1 MICFFD
7 IICEYK
13 ILDYGGVVFL
23 VIRWIVLCMDF
34 NYVLL
39 LYLNRRFFYLKSVR
53 FCVNMM
59 VKNIFI
65 SDNLYELG
73 KFLKNLMIIK
83 CFESGNMYIF
93 TVL

>member
-1 MICFFD
+1 
-7 IICEYK
+7 
-13 ILDYGGVVFL
+13 
-23 VIRWIVLCMDF
+23 MDF

-73 KFLKNLMIIK
+73 KFLKKLIIIK

>member
-1 MICFFD
+1 MICFFV
-7 IICEYK
+7 K

-73 KFLKNLMIIK
+73 KFL
-83 CFESGNMYIF
+83 
-93 TVL
+93 

>member
-1 MICFFD
+1 
-7 IICEYK
+7 
-13 ILDYGGVVFL
+13 
-23 VIRWIVLCMDF
+23 
-34 NYVLL
+34 
-39 LYLNRRFFYLKSVR
+39 
-53 FCVNMM
+53 M

-93 TVL
+93 TVLWMKNLGLYFNYFGFVGLILEKVKKVGLLGKGLNFMFREMLFLV